1 MALLFRN
8 MLPFILV
15 SFILAEGH
23 SLQAQTFVDG
33 DPAGVLNTAP
43 VGGYL
48 GHGVSFVDFNGDG
61 FDDLCFAQF
70 EGQILAY
77 EGDGET
83 EVVKTVFIEIDKAHA
98 MPEVASH
105 VCRIKYPSR
114 VPIDKSLRLKRM
126 IFRKDK

>member
-15 SFILAEGH
+15 SFILAKGH

-33 DPAGVLNTAP
+33 DPAGVLNTAH

-61 FDDLCFAQF
+61 FDAL
-70 EGQILAY
+70 
-77 EGDGET
+77 
-83 EVVKTVFIEIDKAHA
+83 
-98 MPEVASH
+98 
-105 VCRIKYPSR
+105 
-114 VPIDKSLRLKRM
+114 
-126 IFRKDK
+126 FRSV